1 MMRVQ
6 VKITIGLGSDS
17 HLRDELRQTDAACR
31 AGRPEDSHSFCK
43 HVSSVYPLYSF
54 SLNLGTLD
62 VQMV

>member
-31 AGRPEDSHSFCK
+31 AGRPEDVIAF
-43 HVSSVYPLYSF
+43 VSMLAQYIPLCSF
-54 SLNLGTLD
+54 SVNLGTLD